1 VGRVTAGLA
10 PTLAPTLVEEQ
21 ARVVALGPGL
31 AWVET
36 QRRSACGSCPSSAG
50 CATPVL
56 GRLAGSGTSRVQV
69 DDHLGLR
76 LGELVVI
83 GIPEDVLTR
92 AAVLAYLLPPA
103 ALVLAAGSAGSLGA
117 GDLGS
122 AFAGVLGLVLG
133 LLATRAMTGGT
144 AGQGRYRPVLVR
156 RHLIAAGASAWPGI
170 DFTFK
175 QSTRGT

>member
-1 VGRVTAGLA
+1 VGRVTAN
-10 PTLAPTLVEEQ
+10 PAPTLVEEQ
-21 ARVVALGPGL
+21 ARVVAVGPGL

-36 QRRSACGSCPSSAG
+36 QRRSACGSCPSSTG

-56 GRLAGSGTSRVQV
+56 GRLAGSGTSRLQV
-69 DDHLGLR
+69 DDHLGLKV
-76 LGELVVI
+76 GELVVI
-83 GIPEDVLTR
+83 GIPEGDLTR

-103 ALVLAAGSAGSLGA
+103 ALVLAAGGAGSLGA

-122 AFAGVLGLVLG
+122 ALAGVLGLVLG

-144 AGQGRYRPVLVR
+144 AGQGCYRPVLVR
-156 RHLIAAGASAWPGI
+156 RHLIAERTSARPRI
-170 DFTFK
+170 DFTFH

>member
-1 VGRVTAGLA
+1 MGRVTAN
-10 PTLAPTLVEEQ
+10 PAPTLVEER

-36 QRRSACGSCPSSAG
+36 ERRSACGSCPSSTG

-56 GRLAGSGTSRVQV
+56 GRLAGSGTSRLQV

-76 LGELVVI
+76 VGDLVVI

-156 RHLIAAGASAWPGI
+156 RHLIALGASARPGI

-175 QSTRGT
+175 HSTRGT

>member
-1 VGRVTAGLA
+1 M
-10 PTLAPTLVEEQ
+10 
-21 ARVVALGPGL
+21 
-31 AWVET
+31 
-36 QRRSACGSCPSSAG
+36 
-50 CATPVL
+50 
-56 GRLAGSGTSRVQV
+56 

-76 LGELVVI
+76 VGELVVI

-122 AFAGVLGLVLG
+122 AFAGALGLVLG
-133 LLATRAMTGGT
+133 LLATRAMTGGA
-144 AGQGRYRPVLVR
+144 AGHGRYRPVLVR
-156 RHLIAAGASAWPGI
+156 RHLSAAGASARPSI
-170 DFTFK
+170 DFTFN